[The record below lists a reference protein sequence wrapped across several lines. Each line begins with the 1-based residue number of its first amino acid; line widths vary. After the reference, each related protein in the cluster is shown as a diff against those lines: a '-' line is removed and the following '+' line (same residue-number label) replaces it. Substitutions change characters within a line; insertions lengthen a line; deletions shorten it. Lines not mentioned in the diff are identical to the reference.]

1 VADGLIGTEFA
12 GYRVDSL
19 LGRGGMG
26 VVYRATDLSL
36 DRSVALKLIAP
47 TLADD
52 DDFRRRFIAESKVAA
67 SLDHPNVIPI
77 YQAGD
82 WEGSL
87 FLVMR
92 FVAGDDLRTLIR
104 GEGRLAPPRAARITA
119 QIGAALDAAHGGGLV
134 HRDVKPANVLVTADD
149 HVYLTDFGLTKR
161 LAANADETQSEQILG
176 TVDYVAPEQIKGQ
189 RAGPASDVYA
199 LGCLLFHALSGHVPY
214 RLETTEAKLWA
225 HMSEEPPSVSGAAP
239 GVPIALDAVVAK
251 AMSKRPEDRFATA
264 GELGEA
270 AQAAAGPT
278 PPATPAV
285 SKARA
290 TAEGMAARM
299 RRKAW
304 LSHTLPDGVESRR
317 ELIVRALL
325 EPFNLVVLAGMLVA
339 GALLG
344 ALPLTVPF
352 AAAVYAVAAAWSYRL
367 QDARRGE
374 LARSPAPSPSRDL
387 STHPPKRAR
396 PDA

>member
-1 VADGLIGTEFA
+1 
-12 GYRVDSL
+12 
-19 LGRGGMG
+19 MG
-26 VVYRATDLSL
+26 VVYRATDSSL

-82 WEGSL
+82 WDGSL

-104 GEGRLAPPRAARITA
+104 GEGRLSPPRAAQITA

-176 TVDYVAPEQIKGQ
+176 TVDYVAPEQIRGQ

-199 LGCLLFHALSGHVPY
+199 LGCLLFHALSGHVPF

-225 HMSEEPPSVSGAAP
+225 HMSEEPPSVSHAAP
-239 GVPIALDAVVAK
+239 GVPPALDAVVAK

-264 GELGEA
+264 GELGKA
-270 AQAAAGPT
+270 ALAAAAPPVADV
-278 PPATPAV
+278 PPA
-285 SKARA
+285 SRARA
-290 TAEGMAARM
+290 TAERMAARM
-299 RRKAW
+299 RRRAW
-304 LSHTLPDGVESRR
+304 LSQAPSGRVENRR
-317 ELIVRALL
+317 ELIVRALV
-325 EPFNLVVLAGMLVA
+325 EPFNLIVLAGMLVA
-339 GALLG
+339 GAILG
-344 ALPLTVPF
+344 ALPLTIPF
-352 AAAVYAVAAAWSYRL
+352 AAAVYAVAVAWSYRRE
-367 QDARRGE
+367 DPRRGG
-374 LARSPAPSPSRDL
+374 LARLPSPGPSGDL